1 MNCVECR
8 ELLVGYIE
16 ELLDASQNQAVKS
29 HLNTLCRMPQRT

>member
-16 ELLDASQNQAVKS
+16 ELLDAGQNQAVEVAS
-29 HLNTLCRMPQRT
+29 GYMRRVPQRT